1 MVSAITE
8 LVSHYVLIMALIQ
21 NRVKLRGIC
30 MGIPA
35 FCTRVCAGEPS
46 PQLRNVWIA
55 LPSSVRCTITTSCRC
70 TLKASRSNFS
80 KGESQF
86 EVGK

>member
-1 MVSAITE
+1 MVSTVTE

-35 FCTRVCAGEPS
+35 FCTRVSAGKPS
-46 PQLRNVWIA
+46 FQLKNVWIA
-55 LPSSVRCTITTSCRC
+55 LPSSVRCTITTSYKRMH
-70 TLKASRSNFS
+70 KSSNTNFLR
-80 KGESQF
+80 GNRQF
-86 EVGK
+86 

>member
-35 FCTRVCAGEPS
+35 FCMRVSAGEPS
-46 PQLRNVWIA
+46 LQLKNVWIA
-55 LPSSVRCTITTSCRC
+55 LPSSVRCTITTSCQC
-70 TLKASRSNFS
+70 MHKSSKTNFS
-80 KGESQF
+80 KGECQF

>member
-1 MVSAITE
+1 MVSTVTE

-35 FCTRVCAGEPS
+35 FCMRVSAGEPS
-46 PQLRNVWIA
+46 FQLRNVWIA
-55 LPSSVRCTITTSCRC
+55 LPSSVRWTITTSYKREHKSSY
-70 TLKASRSNFS
+70 TNFLKGNR
-80 KGESQF
+80 QF
-86 EVGK
+86 